1 MVMHFYIKSCCKS
14 IRKTSRIKQRICK
27 SFHNVMR
34 SPVTMKI
41 DSSLVSKEIHVE
53 AMMSSYLFIL

>member
-1 MVMHFYIKSCCKS
+1 MPFYVKSCCKS
-14 IRKTSRIKQRICK
+14 TRKTNRIKQMMCR

-41 DSSLVSKEIHVE
+41 YLSLVSKEIHIE